1 MNFRAKNQRM
11 QTNVTLR
18 VLSFEWLC
26 QNSHAVSSQDT
37 LNFHGKTAL
46 IFDSWY
52 RMGDIRKKKKKLRRL
67 SILSSN
73 FDDHY
78 TLSGHQ
84 LASGAFSRVEECF
97 KTKHGPDN
105 LIYAVKIIEKVQ
117 GFYSRPKIL
126 REIDTYHLCQGH
138 PNIIQLLEYFEV
150 KGWKIEY
157 SLGM

>member
-1 MNFRAKNQRM
+1 
-11 QTNVTLR
+11 
-18 VLSFEWLC
+18 
-26 QNSHAVSSQDT
+26 
-37 LNFHGKTAL
+37 
-46 IFDSWY
+46 
-52 RMGDIRKKKKKLRRL
+52 MGDIRKKKKLRRL

-78 TLSGHQ
+78 TLSGHR
-84 LASGAFSRVEECF
+84 LGSGAFSRVEECF

-150 KGWKIEY
+150 RYVPY
-157 SLGM
+157 SPQVLRDPPYHNAHPVFKDPPVGSK